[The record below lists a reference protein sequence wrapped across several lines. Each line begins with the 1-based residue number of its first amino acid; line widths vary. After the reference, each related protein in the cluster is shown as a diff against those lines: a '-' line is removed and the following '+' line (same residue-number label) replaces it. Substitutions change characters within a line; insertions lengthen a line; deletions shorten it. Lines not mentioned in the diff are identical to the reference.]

1 LKSSVLVNTDDAFE
15 QLSQPSNSQSLQLD
29 DENITQSMDLTLD
42 YHAKLHDNTSRKSL
56 GRRVSFAEHAH
67 VRLFQIPNQDNT
79 NSTGSPQSS
88 PVPSSSPEANLPPT
102 LSNENDYPAS
112 FSRTKRGSA
121 RPSFAGSEDMDLTT
135 ASPGIILNDEDSVL
149 MDEEMDLLENV
160 DMEVTE
166 VLQGGLLRR
175 RSSAVRQP
183 FAPVRPRDSIIFPS
197 DDAVPSDDDDNQNN
211 EDSQAS
217 SMLQDDNSQM
227 HSVENSQEGMEFT
240 VPMGQSLR
248 PPATEDPV
256 WLALRRMTH
265 SGDTPHE
272 PEAFSED
279 DIQVDRTQQG
289 MDLNDAMARLIRVR
303 DSLDAD
309 ATDISGDMDVTNF
322 AMHEDSLST
331 DVSIDDD
338 MVDGNETLDVSK
350 IVGRM
355 SLGDGRMSLGH
366 QDSTM
371 DESGIYGSLQPLS
384 LATLSQ
390 NSMPTIRALD
400 EVDTMSGKAAL
411 NPLPEETT
419 MPFTSATV
427 QEQTQITPAFTFVP
441 LIVAPAVSRTST
453 KPASPVKPKH
463 TFSAAFAPPVAKPSP
478 KKFTPSFTPEHG
490 TLNKRSFS
498 VMQDGVHDSGRPS
511 PTKRLTLDQR
521 PLEHPSSGT
530 SHGVSTALQTRMSP
544 SPSKKTES
552 KNSFPKRP
560 SGYFAR
566 RKSLGNALGA
576 SQNNQ
581 RSGNSTGSLVS
592 PGKQTGNGRMSLGS
606 VPSAAW
612 VRSDK
617 IVPRPPTVVPPAE
630 DTQTPQE
637 QEHASPRIPDPA
649 RASSPPIVAE
659 AASDETPEQV
669 NGEQVSVG
677 QLNVEHAYL
686 GRHQADN
693 DVTQEHSPPQGET
706 QPDDDIVGY
715 AVQISRNVF

>member
-1 LKSSVLVNTDDAFE
+1 MKSSVLVNTDDALE

-42 YHAKLHDNTSRKSL
+42 YRAKLHDNTSRKSL

-88 PVPSSSPEANLPPT
+88 PLPSSSPEANLQPT

-112 FSRTKRGSA
+112 FSRNKRGSV

-135 ASPGIILNDEDSVL
+135 ASPGIIINDEDSVL
-149 MDEEMDLLENV
+149 MNEEMDLDENV
-160 DMEVTE
+160 EMEVTE

-175 RSSAVRQP
+175 HSSAVRQP

-197 DDAVPSDDDDNQNN
+197 DDAVPSDDNQNN
-211 EDSQAS
+211 ENSQMS
-217 SMLQDDNSQM
+217 SMLQDDNSQV

-240 VPMGQSLR
+240 IPMGQSLR

-303 DSLDAD
+303 DSLGGVDTAN
-309 ATDISGDMDVTNF
+309 ISGDMDVANF

-338 MVDGNETLDVSK
+338 MVDGNETLNVSK

-355 SLGDGRMSLGH
+355 SLGY

-384 LATLSQ
+384 FSTPQQSLATMSQ
-390 NSMPTIRALD
+390 ESTLETQALD
-400 EVDTMSGKAAL
+400 EVETMSGQAML
-411 NPLPEETT
+411 NPLPEEIT
-419 MPFTSATV
+419 MPFTSTAV
-427 QEQTQITPAFTFVP
+427 QEQTQITPAFSFGLPIT
-441 LIVAPAVSRTST
+441 APTISRTPT
-453 KPASPVKPKH
+453 KPASPVKPKP
-463 TFSAAFAPPVAKPSP
+463 TFSAAFAPPVARPSP
-478 KKFTPSFTPEHG
+478 RRFESPSTPVHD

-511 PTKRLTLDQR
+511 PTKRPAFDQG
-521 PLEHPSSGT
+521 PLERPSSDT
-530 SHGVSTALQTRMSP
+530 SHGSSTALQTRMSP
-544 SPSKKTES
+544 SPSQKTGPRNLS
-552 KNSFPKRP
+552 VVPKRP
-560 SGYFAR
+560 LGYFAR
-566 RKSLGNALGA
+566 RKSLGNAFVA
-576 SQNNQ
+576 FQNEQ
-581 RSGNSTGSLVS
+581 RSGNSTSSLVS
-592 PGKQTGNGRMSLGS
+592 PAKQTSNGRMSLGS

-617 IVPRPPTVVPPAE
+617 IVPHQPTIVPPVE
-630 DTQTPQE
+630 NTQALQE
-637 QEHASPRIPDPA
+637 QVHTSPLISDPPRASP
-649 RASSPPIVAE
+649 SPVVTE
-659 AASDETPEQV
+659 AVPDETPEQV
-669 NGEQVSVG
+669 NGEQV
-677 QLNVEHAYL
+677 NVEYAYP
-686 GRHQADN
+686 GGDQVDDDRM
-693 DVTQEHSPPQGET
+693 QEHSPPQEEI
-706 QPDDDIVGY
+706 QPDDIVSY
-715 AVQISRNVF
+715 TVQISRYVF

>member
-1 LKSSVLVNTDDAFE
+1 MKSSVLVNTDDALE

-42 YHAKLHDNTSRKSL
+42 YRAKLHDNTSRKSL

-88 PVPSSSPEANLPPT
+88 PLPSSSPEANLQPT

-112 FSRTKRGSA
+112 FSRNKRGSV

-135 ASPGIILNDEDSVL
+135 ASPGIIINDEDSVL
-149 MDEEMDLLENV
+149 MNEEMDLDENV
-160 DMEVTE
+160 EMEVTE

-175 RSSAVRQP
+175 HSSAVRQP

-197 DDAVPSDDDDNQNN
+197 DDAVPSDDNQNN
-211 EDSQAS
+211 ENSQMS
-217 SMLQDDNSQM
+217 SMLQDDNSQV

-240 VPMGQSLR
+240 IPMGQSLR

-303 DSLDAD
+303 DSLGGVDTAN
-309 ATDISGDMDVTNF
+309 ISGDMDVANF

-338 MVDGNETLDVSK
+338 MVDGNETLNVSK

-355 SLGDGRMSLGH
+355 SLGY

-384 LATLSQ
+384 FSTPQQSLATLSQ
-390 NSMPTIRALD
+390 ESTLETQALD
-400 EVDTMSGKAAL
+400 EVETMSGQAML
-411 NPLPEETT
+411 NPLPEEIT
-419 MPFTSATV
+419 MPFTSTAV
-427 QEQTQITPAFTFVP
+427 QEQTQITPAFSFGLPIT
-441 LIVAPAVSRTST
+441 APTISRTPT
-453 KPASPVKPKH
+453 KPASPVKPKP
-463 TFSAAFAPPVAKPSP
+463 TFSAAFAPPVARPSP
-478 KKFTPSFTPEHG
+478 RRFESPSTPVHD

-511 PTKRLTLDQR
+511 PTKRPAFDQG
-521 PLEHPSSGT
+521 PLERPSSDT
-530 SHGVSTALQTRMSP
+530 SHGSSTALQARMSP
-544 SPSKKTES
+544 SPSQKTGPRNLS
-552 KNSFPKRP
+552 VVPKRP
-560 SGYFAR
+560 LGYFAR
-566 RKSLGNALGA
+566 RKSLGNAFVA
-576 SQNNQ
+576 FQNEQ
-581 RSGNSTGSLVS
+581 RSGNSTSSLVS
-592 PGKQTGNGRMSLGS
+592 PAKQTSNGRMSLGS

-617 IVPRPPTVVPPAE
+617 IVPHQPTIVPPVE
-630 DTQTPQE
+630 NTQALQE
-637 QEHASPRIPDPA
+637 QVHTSPLISDPPRASP
-649 RASSPPIVAE
+649 SPVVTE
-659 AASDETPEQV
+659 AVPDETPEQV
-669 NGEQVSVG
+669 NGEQV
-677 QLNVEHAYL
+677 NVEYAYP
-686 GRHQADN
+686 GGDQVDDDR
-693 DVTQEHSPPQGET
+693 TQEHSPPQEEI
-706 QPDDDIVGY
+706 QPDDIVSY
-715 AVQISRNVF
+715 TVQISRYVF